1 MKNAIFAALLIQ
13 VQKMKK
19 IIVLLFA
26 FLLAIQAYA
35 QNSNTTFSQKRH
47 FVEVSVG
54 EPFSSLWCF
63 NLQFMNNRA
72 EDAIFHE
79 WDYSNRPAM
88 NVGYGDEYFVLPIT
102 VGYFYQ
108 LLDWLQI
115 GGEISTMSDAD
126 VRKTWAGD
134 RLAQFLQT
142 NLYIA
147 AGARFNYYHKNITD
161 LYSGLLLGTN
171 IRFLSSDADHLLHA
185 RGKFTWQVTAL
196 GVRFGKQI
204 YGTVELG
211 YGYKGIVS
219 AGIGAR
225 F

>member
-1 MKNAIFAALLIQ
+1 MKRL
-13 VQKMKK
+13 
-19 IIVLLFA
+19 IVLLFT
-26 FLLAIQAYA
+26 FLLAIHAYA
-35 QNSNTTFSQKRH
+35 QSSNAPSSQKRH
-47 FVEVSVG
+47 YVEVSVG
-54 EPFSSLWCF
+54 EPFTSLWCL
-63 NLQFMNNRA
+63 NLQFKNNRA
-72 EDAIFHE
+72 EDHIFHE
-79 WDYSNRPAM
+79 WDYSNRPAI
-88 NVGYGDEYFVLPIT
+88 NVGYAEEYFVLPIT

-126 VRKTWAGD
+126 VRKTWNGD

-171 IRFLSSDADHLLHA
+171 IRFLSSDADHLLHTRA
-185 RGKFTWQVTAL
+185 RFTWQVTAL
-196 GVRFGKQI
+196 GVRFGKQV

-225 F
+225 L